1 MQKGTKINKLL
12 LTNLTIMLADRA
24 TIQMLS
30 RYFAQGSLFM
40 IKAV

>member
-1 MQKGTKINKLL
+1 
-12 LTNLTIMLADRA
+12 LTIMLADKA
-24 TIQMLS
+24 TIQILN